1 MSKLRKI
8 RELFSVR
15 DLRNALV
22 GLGVV
27 IAGISLAVLTVF
39 AHRSGERTLAI
50 AAAVLSLGFVL
61 LILIFVVPPL
71 ARNASREASQMNL
84 PFEFTLGGA
93 IMLGLLTIV
102 GFSAWN
108 TGNNLLF
115 LVLSILVGAM
125 IAGFAAGA
133 MNLKKL
139 DVRMRFPETIFA
151 GEETPILVGLTN
163 RKRLFPAFSIVAEV
177 RGRDRERSMAEKE
190 LFGLVPAFIMR
201 RLAKPPVIRRI
212 LDYFPYV
219 ARGETEE
226 SRSFHIFPYR
236 GKLVISDFEIAT
248 KFPFAFFRHRRR
260 LSAKETELVVF
271 PQLSEHDDLPDVISA
286 VAGRR
291 PLMKRGAGYDLLSL
305 RAYQPTDDPRQ
316 IDWKATARSRGVIV
330 RETTA
335 DESLRVQ
342 IFFDPRLPAAEEK
355 RLTLREIVEIERDG
369 KPHINERFEAGISRA
384 AAVANRLIEAEA
396 EIRLIIGDEV
406 GDFGSGLRHLHD
418 CLKRLAYVEPVYS
431 DDLRPVATA
440 QINDDDGFE
449 AGADTTVLLSA
460 AELSP
465 KDDELL
471 SEVVAVKY

>member
-22 GLGVV
+22 GLAVV
-27 IAGISLAVLTVF
+27 FAGIGLAVLTVV

-50 AAAVLSLGFVL
+50 TAAVLSLVFVL

-93 IMLGLLTIV
+93 IMLGLLVIV

-151 GEETPILVGLTN
+151 CEETPILVGLTN

-177 RGRDRERSMAEKE
+177 RGRDRERSLAEKE
-190 LFGLVPAFIMR
+190 LGGIVPPFIMR

-226 SRSFHIFPYR
+226 SRSFHTFPHR
-236 GKLVISDFEIAT
+236 GRLVISDFEIAT

-271 PQLSEHDDLPDVISA
+271 PQLAEQDDLPDVFSA

-330 RETTA
+330 RETAA

-342 IFFDPRLPAAEEK
+342 VFFDLRLPTAEEK
-355 RLTLREIVEIERDG
+355 RLTLREIVESEREG
-369 KPHINERFEAGISRA
+369 RPQINERFEAAVSRA
-384 AAVANRLIEAEA
+384 AAVIDRLIESEA
-396 EIRLIIGDEV
+396 EVRLVIGEDV
-406 GDFGSGLRHLHD
+406 GDFGSGARHLHD
-418 CLKRLAYVEPVYS
+418 CLKRLAYAEPIFT
-431 DDLRPVATA
+431 DDRVPINTA
-440 QINDDDGFE
+440 EINDDDGFT
-449 AGADTTVLLSA
+449 AGADTTVLLV
-460 AELSP
+460 AE
-465 KDDELL
+465 ELL
-471 SEVVAVKY
+471 PVDLEPSDEVLPVKF